1 LYFGIP
7 LLNRS
12 FNRID
17 KYLSTLSSYW
27 LHNAFFLNDY
37 SDLIENTHLIDLLKD
52 IDDVKLKQY
61 QQNPHLLFPLLK
73 TVIPE
78 LLDVQDPLFDV
89 PPLPQTLN
97 MDMPFWLNKGVKGRK
112 WIQIDLFSNHC
123 HDNLPILEWCAGK
136 GHLGR
141 LIHYKTSAKISAV
154 EWNSELCSQGKKIA
168 KQQGIDQNFKVANV
182 LKGEADVLLEKHQH
196 VVALH
201 ACGDLHLHLLKQVEQ
216 SPSQRVTLSPC
227 CYHLTTTDCYD
238 AISSHAQQHSELLAL
253 NTLTKQH
260 LKLAVAQQSTSG
272 TRQMQ
277 LNDQE
282 VWWRLSFDCL
292 QQALL
297 KTETYL
303 NVPSF
308 PKTLLS
314 KSFREFAEWTK
325 AYKQLDIELPADL
338 SIYLEQGRKRFNCLR
353 RVELITQ
360 FFRRPLELW
369 LVLDRAISLQ
379 ESGYQVQLSTFCEPH
394 ITPRNLL
401 IQASLPS

>member
-1 LYFGIP
+1 MFGIE

-12 FNRID
+12 FNLID
-17 KYLSTLSSYW
+17 SYLSTLSCYW
-27 LHNAFFLNDY
+27 LYNGFSLNDY
-37 SDLIENTHLIDLLKD
+37 SCVFNNIRLIELLES
-52 IDDVKLKQY
+52 INEQQLTQY
-61 QQNPHLLFPLLK
+61 QQNPQLLFPQLKAIIPSLLS
-73 TVIPE
+73 IN
-78 LLDVQDPLFDV
+78 DPLFDL
-89 PPLPQTLN
+89 PNLPQHLSVN
-97 MDMPFWLNKGVKGRK
+97 IPFWLNKGVKGRK
-112 WIQIDLFSNHC
+112 WEQIDLFSNQC
-123 HDNLPILEWCAGK
+123 QGKLPILEWCAGK

-141 LIHYKTSAKISAV
+141 LIHHKTSAQISAV
-154 EWNSELCSQGKKIA
+154 EWNSDLCLQGKAIA
-168 KQQGIDQNFKVANV
+168 KQQGVEQSFIVANV
-182 LKGEADVLLEKHQH
+182 LTGEADHLLKPQQH

-201 ACGDLHLHLLKQVEQ
+201 ACGDLHLHLIQQIKQSRAEK
-216 SPSQRVTLSPC
+216 VTISPC
-227 CYHLTTTDCYD
+227 CYHLTAQDHYQ
-238 AISSHAQQHSELLAL
+238 AVSSHAKNHSQLLAV
-253 NTLTKQH
+253 NMLTKQH

-272 TRQMQ
+272 SRQTQ

-353 RVELITQ
+353 RVELISQ

-369 LVLDRAISLQ
+369 LTLDRALSLQ
-379 ESGYQVQLSTFCEPH
+379 ETGYQVQLSTFCTTN
-394 ITPRNLL
+394 ITPRNIL
-401 IQASLPS
+401 IQASLSE